1 MSYIMDKEGKLSK
14 GTACGNMT
22 GKNMP
27 GGMSRS
33 CILDSS
39 TDASHTP

>member
-22 GKNMP
+22 GENAR
-27 GGMSRS
+27 G
-33 CILDSS
+33 DV
-39 TDASHTP
+39 